1 MNAQN
6 AAGTKCAWGNLM
18 EILAKDIEVG
28 DTFKYVCDFDL
39 TGKPILSQ
47 PILASDDAIIVGAV
61 VMIPFGGDEGRCFMA
76 SLDTTVEKID
86 GTD

>member
-6 AAGTKCAWGNLM
+6 VAGTKCAWGDLM
-18 EILAKDIEVG
+18 QVLARDIKVG
-28 DTFKYVCDFDL
+28 DTFKYVTDFDFN
-39 TGKPILSQ
+39 GKPIMGQ
-47 PILASDDAIIVGAV
+47 DILASDDAIIVGAV
-61 VMIPFGGDEGRCFMA
+61 VIIPFGGDEGCCFMA

>member
-1 MNAQN
+1 
-6 AAGTKCAWGNLM
+6 M

-39 TGKPILSQ
+39 SGKPILSS
-47 PILASDDAIIVGAV
+47 PILASEGAIIVGSV
-61 VMIPFGGDEGRCFMA
+61 VMIPFGGDEGCCFMA

-86 GTD
+86 ATE

>member
-1 MNAQN
+1 MNVQN
-6 AAGTKCAWGNLM
+6 AVGTKSVWGDLM
-18 EILAKDIEVG
+18 QILARDIKVG
-28 DTFKYVCDFDL
+28 DTFKYVSDFDL
-39 TGKPILSQ
+39 VGKPIMSQ

-86 GTD
+86 VE

>member
-1 MNAQN
+1 
-6 AAGTKCAWGNLM
+6 M
-18 EILAKDIEVG
+18 EILASDIKVG

-39 TGKPILSQ
+39 NGKRIMSQ
-47 PILASDDAIIVGAV
+47 PILASDDAITVGAV

>member
-1 MNAQN
+1 
-6 AAGTKCAWGNLM
+6 M
-18 EILAKDIEVG
+18 EILASDIKAG
-28 DTFKYVCDFDL
+28 DTFRYVCDFDL
-39 TGKPILSQ
+39 NGKPILSQ
-47 PILASDDAIIVGAV
+47 DILASDDAIIVGAV

>member
-1 MNAQN
+1 MGQ
-6 AAGTKCAWGNLM
+6 
-18 EILAKDIEVG
+18 D
-28 DTFKYVCDFDL
+28 
-39 TGKPILSQ
+39 
-47 PILASDDAIIVGAV
+47 ILASDDAIIVGAV

>member
-6 AAGTKCAWGNLM
+6 AVGTKSAWGELM
-18 EILAKDIEVG
+18 QILARDIKVG
-28 DTFKYVCDFDL
+28 DTFKYVYDFDL
-39 TGKPILSQ
+39 DNEPVMSQ
-47 PILASDDAIIVGAV
+47 PILASDDAIIVGTV

-86 GTD
+86 VE